1 MRHLN
6 RHGQNRSTRLLMRR
20 WPAMVLKTRAIF
32 RANFVLAS
40 ACLSFLVSV
49 RTTIEAQSDSFY
61 SGKTVRIIVGFTP
74 GGFYD
79 RWARLLSRY
88 MPKYIPGNPNFVV
101 QNMPGAS
108 SVIAA
113 NYVYNLAKS
122 DGLTI
127 LVPINSLFLDQIA
140 GRKEVKF
147 DIRKFD
153 WIGTQEKAPTM
164 LYFRADSPF
173 KTVADIIKAPE
184 PPKCGSTGTASTG
197 YLVAKLMDEAFKA
210 KINTVTGYQGG
221 SEIDVAVERG
231 EIVCRG
237 MDIPPH
243 FGREPF
249 DSWHKKGFDRHILQ
263 SGPKRDPRMG
273 DAPTLFELM
282 DQYKTPDVIRAVTRI
297 VLASGEFGRPMVVGP
312 GTPPDRVKILRD
324 AYAKAMRDPG
334 LIEEAKKGQ
343 MDMEYTSGEE
353 LQNLMK
359 ELMNQPREVIERVK
373 KVLAE

>member
-1 MRHLN
+1 MKHKFIDRFK
-6 RHGQNRSTRLLMRR
+6 RSKVQTFKVFGLLMLSVVELLN
-20 WPAMVLKTRAIF
+20 PLNLEPTFAQ
-32 RANFVLAS
+32 ANFY
-40 ACLSFLVSV
+40 
-49 RTTIEAQSDSFY
+49 QD
-61 SGKTVRIIVGFTP
+61 KTVRIIVGFTP

-88 MPKYIPGNPNFVV
+88 MPKYVPGNPNFLV

-113 NYVYNLAKS
+113 NYVYNLSKA
-122 DGLTI
+122 DGLTL
-127 LVPINSLFLDQIA
+127 LVPINSLYLDQVV

-147 DIRKFD
+147 DVRKFEF
-153 WIGTQEKAPTM
+153 IGTQEKAPTM

-173 KTVADIIKAPE
+173 KTLGDIINAKE

-197 YLVAKLMDEAFKA
+197 YLLARIMDEAFKA
-210 KINTVTGYQGG
+210 KMTTVTGYQGG
-221 SEIDVAVERG
+221 SEIDIAVERG

-249 DSWHKKGFDRHILQ
+249 DGWHKRGFDRHILQ
-263 SGPKRDPRMG
+263 SGPKREPRMG

-282 DQYKTPDVIRAVTRI
+282 DQFKTPEVMRGVARVI
-297 VLASGEFGRPMVVGP
+297 LASGDFGRPMVAGP
-312 GTPPDRVKILRD
+312 GNPPERIKLLRE
-324 AYAKAMRDPG
+324 AYAKAMRDPA
-334 LIEEAKKGQ
+334 LIDEAKKSQ

-353 LQNLMK
+353 LQTLMK
-359 ELMNQPREVIERVK
+359 ELLNQPREVIERVK
-373 KVLAE
+373 KVLSE

>member
-1 MRHLN
+1 M
-6 RHGQNRSTRLLMRR
+6 GTFLLVLFVILGSASSLTAQ
-20 WPAMVLKTRAIF
+20 PAPFYQDKTIK
-32 RANFVLAS
+32 V
-40 ACLSFLVSV
+40 V
-49 RTTIEAQSDSFY
+49 
-61 SGKTVRIIVGFTP
+61 VGFTP

-88 MPKYIPGNPNFVV
+88 MPKYIPGNPNFIV

-113 NYVYNLAKS
+113 NYVYNVAKN
-122 DGLTI
+122 DGLTL
-127 LVPINSLFLDQIA
+127 LVPINSLYLDQIV

-147 DIRKFD
+147 DVRKFEF
-153 WIGTQEKAPTM
+153 IGTQEKAPTM
-164 LYFRADSPF
+164 LYFRADSAF
-173 KTVADIIKAPE
+173 KTVGDIIKASE

-197 YLVAKLMDEAFKA
+197 YLLARLMDEAFKA
-210 KINTVTGYQGG
+210 KLTTVTGYQGG
-221 SEIDVAVERG
+221 SEVDVAVERG

-249 DSWHKKGFDRHILQ
+249 ETWHKNGFDRHILQ

-282 DQYKTPDVIRAVTRI
+282 DQFKTPEVMRSVSRI
-297 VLASGEFGRPMVVGP
+297 ILASGEFGRPMVAGP
-312 GTPPDRVKILRD
+312 GNPPDRVKMLRE

-334 LIEEAKKGQ
+334 LIEEAKRGQ
-343 MDMEYTSGEE
+343 MDMEHTPGED
-353 LQNLMK
+353 LQNLLR
-359 ELMNQPREVIERVK
+359 ELMNQPKEVIERVK
-373 KVLAE
+373 KILIE

>member
-1 MRHLN
+1 MGPLVLVLLILLSSASGLN
-6 RHGQNRSTRLLMRR
+6 AQAA
-20 WPAMVLKTRAIF
+20 PFYQDKTIK
-32 RANFVLAS
+32 V
-40 ACLSFLVSV
+40 
-49 RTTIEAQSDSFY
+49 
-61 SGKTVRIIVGFTP
+61 IVGFTP

-88 MPKYIPGNPNFVV
+88 MPKYIPGNPNFIV

-113 NYVYNLAKS
+113 NYVYNVAKS
-122 DGLTI
+122 DGLTL
-127 LVPINSLFLDQIA
+127 LVPINSLYLDQLV

-147 DIRKFD
+147 DVRKFEF
-153 WIGTQEKAPTM
+153 IGTQEKAPTM

-173 KTVADIIKAPE
+173 KAVTDIIKAAE

-197 YLVAKLMDEAFKA
+197 YLLARIMDEAFKA
-210 KINTVTGYQGG
+210 RMNTVTGYQGG

-231 EIVCRG
+231 EIICRG

-249 DSWHKKGFDRHILQ
+249 DTWHKKNFDRHILQ

-282 DQYKTPDVIRAVTRI
+282 EQYNTPEVMRAASRI
-297 VLASGEFGRPMVVGP
+297 VLASGEFGRPMVAGP
-312 GTPPDRVKILRD
+312 GNPPERIQILRH
-324 AYAKAMRDPG
+324 AYAKTMRDPG

-343 MDMEYTSGEE
+343 MDMEHTSGED
-353 LQNLMK
+353 LQVLLKDLMS
-359 ELMNQPREVIERVK
+359 QPPDVMERVK
-373 KVLAE
+373 KILTE

>member
-1 MRHLN
+1 MRTLIIV
-6 RHGQNRSTRLLMRR
+6 LLMIVFSAASLNAQGA
-20 WPAMVLKTRAIF
+20 PFYQDKTIR
-32 RANFVLAS
+32 V
-40 ACLSFLVSV
+40 
-49 RTTIEAQSDSFY
+49 
-61 SGKTVRIIVGFTP
+61 IVGFTP

-113 NYVYNLAKS
+113 NYVYNVAKN
-122 DGLTI
+122 DGLTL
-127 LVPINSLFLDQIA
+127 LVPINSLYLDQIV

-147 DIRKFD
+147 DVRKMEF
-153 WIGTQEKAPTM
+153 IGTQEKAPTM

-173 KTVADIIKAPE
+173 KTLSDIIKASE

-197 YLVAKLMDEAFKA
+197 YLLARLMDEAFKA
-210 KINTVTGYQGG
+210 KLLTVTGYQGG

-249 DSWHKKGFDRHILQ
+249 DTWHKKGFDRHILQ
-263 SGPKRDPRMG
+263 SGPKRDQRMG

-282 DQYKTPDVIRAVTRI
+282 DQYKTPEVMRAVTRI
-297 VLASGEFGRPMVVGP
+297 VLASGEFGRPMVAGP
-312 GTPPDRVKILRD
+312 GNPPERVKMLRD
-324 AYAKAMRDPG
+324 AYARAMKDPG

-343 MDMEYTSGEE
+343 MDMEHTPGEE
-353 LQNLMK
+353 LQALIKDLMS
-359 ELMNQPREVIERVK
+359 QPRDVIERVK
-373 KVLAE
+373 KVLTE

>member
-1 MRHLN
+1 M
-6 RHGQNRSTRLLMRR
+6 
-20 WPAMVLKTRAIF
+20 
-32 RANFVLAS
+32 RANLKARVSTPPGRLRRRRGMQRGKLA
-40 ACLSFLVSV
+40 
-49 RTTIEAQSDSFY
+49 TTARFAAIALIALLPCTGKLHAQPTPFY
-61 SGKTVRIIVGFTP
+61 KDKTVRVIVGFTP

-113 NYVYNLAKS
+113 NYVYNIAKP
-122 DGLTI
+122 DGLTT
-127 LVPINSLFLDQIA
+127 LVHINSLYLDQIV

-147 DIRKFD
+147 DVRKFD
-153 WIGTQEKAPTM
+153 FIGTQEKAPTM

-173 KTVADIIKAPE
+173 KTVDDIIKASE

-197 YLVAKLMDEAFKA
+197 YLLARIMDEAFKA
-210 KINTVTGYQGG
+210 KMNNVTGYQGG
-221 SEIDVAVERG
+221 SEVDVAVQRG

-249 DSWHKKGFDRHILQ
+249 DTWHKTGFDHHILQ

-273 DAPTLFELM
+273 NAPTLFELM
-282 DQYKTPDVIRAVTRI
+282 DQYKTPQVVRATARVI
-297 VLASGEFGRPMVVGP
+297 LASGEFGRPMVAGP
-312 GTPPDRVKILRD
+312 GTPPDRLKMLRE
-324 AYAKAMRDPG
+324 AYAGAMKDPG

-343 MDMEYTSGEE
+343 MDMEYTPGEE
-353 LQNLMK
+353 LQKLLN
-359 ELMNQPREVIERVK
+359 ELMSQPPEVIARVK
-373 KVLAE
+373 KLLTE

>member
-1 MRHLN
+1 MGTLILVVFLIV
-6 RHGQNRSTRLLMRR
+6 S
-20 WPAMVLKTRAIF
+20 
-32 RANFVLAS
+32 S
-40 ACLSFLVSV
+40 ASFL
-49 RTTIEAQSDSFY
+49 RAQATPFY
-61 SGKTVRIIVGFTP
+61 QDKTVRVMVGFTP

-122 DGLTI
+122 DGLTL
-127 LVPINSLFLDQIA
+127 LVPINSLYLDQIV

-147 DIRKFD
+147 DMRKFEF
-153 WIGTQEKAPTM
+153 IGTQEKAPTM
-164 LYFRADSPF
+164 LYFRADSPI
-173 KTVADIIKAPE
+173 KSVADIIKASE

-197 YLVAKLMDEAFKA
+197 YLIARLMDEAFKA
-210 KINTVTGYQGG
+210 KLNTVTGYQGG

-249 DSWHKKGFDRHILQ
+249 DTWHKTGFDRHILQ
-263 SGPKRDPRMG
+263 GGPKRDPRMG

-282 DQYKTPDVIRAVTRI
+282 DQYKTPQVIRGVTRI
-297 VLASGEFGRPMVVGP
+297 VLGGGEFGRPMVAGP
-312 GTPPDRVKILRD
+312 GNPPDRVKMLRQ
-324 AYAKAMRDPG
+324 AYAKAMSDPG
-334 LIEEAKKGQ
+334 LIEEAKKGK
-343 MDMEYTSGEE
+343 MDMEYTPGEE
-353 LQNLMK
+353 LQVLMK
-359 ELMNQPREVIERVK
+359 ELMNQPREVMERVK
-373 KVLAE
+373 KVLGE

>member
-1 MRHLN
+1 MKKSAMIN
-6 RHGQNRSTRLLMRR
+6 PNGQKTFSALLVIA
-20 WPAMVLKTRAIF
+20 WLLCACS
-32 RANFVLAS
+32 S
-40 ACLSFLVSV
+40 AL
-49 RTTIEAQSDSFY
+49 AQSETFY
-61 SGKTVRIIVGFTP
+61 NGKTVRIIVGFTP

-88 MPKYIPGNPNFVV
+88 MPKYIPGNPNFLV

-113 NYVYNLAKS
+113 NYVFNLAKA

-127 LVPINSLFLDQIA
+127 LVPINSLYLDQIA

-147 DIRKFD
+147 DVRKFEF
-153 WIGTQEKAPTM
+153 IGTQEKAPTL

-173 KTVADIIKAPE
+173 KTLEDIIKAKE
-184 PPKCGSTGTASTG
+184 APKCGSTGTASTG
-197 YLVAKLMDEAFKA
+197 YLLAKIMDEAFKA
-210 KINTVTGYQGG
+210 KLNTVSGYQGG
-221 SEIDVAVERG
+221 AEIDIAVERG

-282 DQYKTPDVIRAVTRI
+282 DQFKTPEVIRGVARVI
-297 VLASGEFGRPMVVGP
+297 MASGDFGRPMLIGP
-312 GTPPDRVKILRD
+312 GNPPDRVKMLRD

-334 LIEEAKKGQ
+334 LVEEVKKGQ
-343 MDMEYTSGEE
+343 MDMEHTPGEE
-353 LQNLMK
+353 LQALMK
-359 ELMNQPREVIERVK
+359 EMMNQPREVVERVK
-373 KVLAE
+373 KVLAD

>member
-1 MRHLN
+1 MGTFIL
-6 RHGQNRSTRLLMRR
+6 
-20 WPAMVLKTRAIF
+20 VLFMILGSA
-32 RANFVLAS
+32 AS
-40 ACLSFLVSV
+40 LQ
-49 RTTIEAQSDSFY
+49 AQSAPFY
-61 SGKTVRIIVGFTP
+61 QDKTIKVIVGFTP

-88 MPKYIPGNPNFVV
+88 MPKYIPGNPNFIV

-108 SVIAA
+108 SVVAA
-113 NYVYNLAKS
+113 NYVYNVAKS
-122 DGLTI
+122 DGLTL
-127 LVPINSLFLDQIA
+127 LVPINSLYLDQIV

-147 DIRKFD
+147 DVRKFEF
-153 WIGTQEKAPTM
+153 IGTQEKAPTM

-173 KTVADIIKAPE
+173 KTVGDIIKASE

-197 YLVAKLMDEAFKA
+197 YLLARLMDEAFKA
-210 KINTVTGYQGG
+210 KLATVTGYQGG

-249 DSWHKKGFDRHILQ
+249 DTWHKKGFDRHILQ

-282 DQYKTPDVIRAVTRI
+282 DQYKTPEVMRAVTRI
-297 VLASGEFGRPMVVGP
+297 VLASGDFGRPMVAGP
-312 GTPPDRVKILRD
+312 GNPPDRVKALRD

-343 MDMEYTSGEE
+343 MDMEHTPGED
-353 LQNLMK
+353 LQNLLK
-359 ELMNQPREVIERVK
+359 DLMNQPRDVMERVK
-373 KVLAE
+373 KILTE

>member
-1 MRHLN
+1 MGRFIL
-6 RHGQNRSTRLLMRR
+6 
-20 WPAMVLKTRAIF
+20 VL
-32 RANFVLAS
+32 FVILGYAS
-40 ACLSFLVSV
+40 SLK
-49 RTTIEAQSDSFY
+49 AQSAPFY
-61 SGKTVRIIVGFTP
+61 QDKTIKVVVGFTP

-88 MPKYIPGNPNFVV
+88 LPKYIPGNPNFIV

-113 NYVYNLAKS
+113 NYVYNVAKNDS
-122 DGLTI
+122 LTL
-127 LVPINSLFLDQIA
+127 LVPINSLYLDQIV

-147 DIRKFD
+147 DVRKFEF
-153 WIGTQEKAPTM
+153 IGTQEKAPTM

-173 KTVADIIKAPE
+173 KTITDIIKADE

-197 YLVAKLMDEAFKA
+197 YLLARIMDEAFKA
-210 KINTVTGYQGG
+210 RMNTVTGYQGG
-221 SEIDVAVERG
+221 SEVDVAVERG

-249 DSWHKKGFDRHILQ
+249 DTWHKKNFDRHILQ

-282 DQYKTPDVIRAVTRI
+282 DQYKTPEVMRGAARI
-297 VLASGEFGRPMVVGP
+297 ILASGEFGRPMVLGP
-312 GTPPDRVKILRD
+312 GNPPERVKTLRE
-324 AYAKAMRDPG
+324 AYAKAMKDPG
-334 LIEEAKKGQ
+334 LIEEAKRGQ
-343 MDMEYTSGEE
+343 MDMEHTPGEE
-353 LQNLMK
+353 LQTLIN
-359 ELMNQPREVIERVK
+359 ELMNQPREVNDRVK
-373 KVLAE
+373 KILTE

>member
-1 MRHLN
+1 MKITDSSQGRRFLIA
-6 RHGQNRSTRLLMRR
+6 GFFAALVCLLIGN
-20 WPAMVLKTRAIF
+20 ARAQTDGF
-32 RANFVLAS
+32 YNGK
-40 ACLSFLVSV
+40 SV
-49 RTTIEAQSDSFY
+49 R
-61 SGKTVRIIVGFTP
+61 VVVGFTP

-88 MPKYIPGNPNFVV
+88 MPKYIPGNPTFVV

-113 NYVYNLAKS
+113 NYVYNLSKA
-122 DGLTI
+122 DGLTL
-127 LVPINSLFLDQIA
+127 LVPINSLYLDQIV
-140 GRKEVKF
+140 GHQEVKF
-147 DIRKFD
+147 DMRKFEF
-153 WIGTQEKAPTM
+153 IGSQEKAPTM

-173 KTVADIIKAPE
+173 KTLSDIINAKE
-184 PPKCGSTGTASTG
+184 PPKCGATGTASTG
-197 YLVAKLMDEAFKA
+197 YLLSKIMDEAFKA
-210 KINTVTGYQGG
+210 RLATVTGYQGG

-249 DSWHKKGFDRHILQ
+249 DGWHKRGFDRHILQ

-282 DQYKTPDVIRAVTRI
+282 DQFKTADVVRRASRI
-297 VLASGEFGRPMVVGP
+297 ILASGEFGRPMVAGP
-312 GTPPDRVKILRD
+312 GNPAERIKIMRD

-334 LIEEAKKGQ
+334 LIEEANKGK
-343 MDMEYTSGEE
+343 MDMEYTPGEE

-359 ELMNQPREVIERVK
+359 EVMGQPRDVIEKVKRVIG
-373 KVLAE
+373 E

>member
-1 MRHLN
+1 MEKSRMVNCKIHRILPA
-6 RHGQNRSTRLLMRR
+6 LLVIA
-20 WPAMVLKTRAIF
+20 WLLC
-32 RANFVLAS
+32 ANSL
-40 ACLSFLVSV
+40 
-49 RTTIEAQSDSFY
+49 TQAQSEPFY
-61 SGKTVRIIVGFTP
+61 NGKTVRIIVGFTP

-88 MPKYIPGNPNFVV
+88 MPKYIPGNPNFIV

-113 NYVYNLAKS
+113 NYVYNLAKA

-127 LVPINSLFLDQIA
+127 LVPINSLYLDQIV

-147 DIRKFD
+147 DVRKFEF
-153 WIGTQEKAPTM
+153 IGTQEKAPTL

-173 KTVADIIKAPE
+173 KTLDDIIKAKE

-197 YLVAKLMDEAFKA
+197 YLLAKIMDEAFKA
-210 KINTVTGYQGG
+210 RLNTVSGYQGG
-221 SEIDVAVERG
+221 AEIDVAVERG
-231 EIVCRG
+231 EIICRG

-282 DQYKTPDVIRAVTRI
+282 DQFKTPEVMRGVARVIM
-297 VLASGEFGRPMVVGP
+297 ASGDFGRPMLIGP
-312 GTPPDRVKILRD
+312 GNPPDRVKILRE
-324 AYAKAMRDPG
+324 AYAKAMHDPG
-334 LIEEAKKGQ
+334 LIDEAKKSQ
-343 MDMEYTSGEE
+343 MDMEHTPGED
-353 LQNLMK
+353 LQTLMK
-359 ELMNQPREVIERVK
+359 ELMNQPRDVIDRVK
-373 KVLAE
+373 NVLAD

>member
-1 MRHLN
+1 MTAPNLRTLA
-6 RHGQNRSTRLLMRR
+6 GYLAFSAVCLTL
-20 WPAMVLKTRAIF
+20 VLGRNAH
-32 RANFVLAS
+32 
-40 ACLSFLVSV
+40 
-49 RTTIEAQSDSFY
+49 AQGEPFY
-61 SGKTVRIIVGFTP
+61 NGKTVRIIVGFTP

-122 DGLTI
+122 DGLTL
-127 LVPINSLFLDQIA
+127 LVPINSLFLDQIV

-147 DIRKFD
+147 DVRKFD
-153 WIGTQEKAPTM
+153 FIGTQEKAPTM
-164 LYFRADSPF
+164 LYFRADSPI
-173 KTVADIIKAPE
+173 KTLADIIQAKE

-197 YLVAKLMDEAFKA
+197 YLIARLLDEAFKA

-249 DSWHKKGFDRHILQ
+249 DSWHKRGFDRHILQ
-263 SGPKRDPRMG
+263 GGKSRDPRMP
-273 DAPTLFELM
+273 DTPTLFELM
-282 DQYKTPDVIRAVTRI
+282 DQYNSPEVMRRVTHI
-297 VLASGEFGRPMVVGP
+297 VLASGEFGRPMLAGP
-312 GTPPDRVKILRD
+312 GTPAERIKILRE

-343 MDMEYTSGEE
+343 MDMEHTPGEE
-353 LQNLMK
+353 LQTLMK
-359 ELMNQPREVIERVK
+359 DLMNQSHDVVERVK
-373 KVLAE
+373 KVLTE

>member
-1 MRHLN
+1 MNDPMTNQFKPSTVRLRKIRGFLFFIALQLLN
-6 RHGQNRSTRLLMRR
+6 PFSLQ
-20 WPAMVLKTRAIF
+20 K
-32 RANFVLAS
+32 AS
-40 ACLSFLVSV
+40 AQAPFYQDKNV
-49 RTTIEAQSDSFY
+49 R
-61 SGKTVRIIVGFTP
+61 VIVGFTP

-88 MPKYIPGNPNFVV
+88 MPKYIPGSPNFIV

-113 NYVYNLAKS
+113 NYVYNLSKP
-122 DGLTI
+122 DGLTV
-127 LVPINSLFLDQIA
+127 LVPINSLYLDQIV

-147 DIRKFD
+147 DMRKFEF
-153 WIGTQEKAPTM
+153 IGTQEKAPTM

-173 KTVADIIKAPE
+173 KTLNDIIQAKE

-197 YLVAKLMDEAFKA
+197 YLLGKIMEEAFKA
-210 KINTVTGYQGG
+210 KLNTVTGYQGG

-249 DSWHKKGFDRHILQ
+249 DSWHRKGFDGHILQ

-282 DQYKTPDVIRAVTRI
+282 DQFKTADVVRGATRI
-297 VLASGEFGRPMVVGP
+297 VLSSGEFGRPMLAGP
-312 GTPPDRVKILRD
+312 GNPAERIKILRD
-324 AYAKAMRDPG
+324 AYAKAMHDPA
-334 LIEEAKKGQ
+334 LIEEAKKSQ

-353 LQNLMK
+353 LQALMK
-359 ELMNQPREVIERVK
+359 DLMNQPRDVIARVQK
-373 KVLAE
+373 ILAD